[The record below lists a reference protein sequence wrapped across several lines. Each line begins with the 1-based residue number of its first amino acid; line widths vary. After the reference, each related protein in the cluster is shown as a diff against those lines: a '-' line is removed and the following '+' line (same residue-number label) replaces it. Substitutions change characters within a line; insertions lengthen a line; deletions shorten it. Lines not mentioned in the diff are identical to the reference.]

1 MTLVVTDDAGRIAVG
16 TQEVTIGS
24 DSPKADFSFSPTTPA
39 VGTPVNFNPAGSP
52 AVPGRTITGYF
63 WTFGDGSSSSAASP
77 AHPYGAPGSY
87 NVTLTVTDS
96 QGKTG
101 TVTKTVTV
109 S

>member
-1 MTLVVTDDAGRIAVG
+1 VVTDDAGRTSTG
-16 TQEVTIGS
+16 TQSVTIGS
-24 DSPKADFSFSPTTPA
+24 DSPRADFTFSPTTPA
-39 VGTPVNFNPAGSP
+39 VGTPVNFNAAGSS
-52 AVPGRTITGYF
+52 AVAGRTITGYF

-77 AHPYGAPGSY
+77 AHPYAAPGSY
-87 NVTLTVTDS
+87 NVTLTITDS